1 MECIY
6 LKAAPVKSLLN
17 PLVNIFRQHFT
28 VMQIGLIAL
37 FLLVSCATQPVKEYY
52 SADDF
57 AKVSKIDV
65 HFHYETLDDRFLL
78 FADSLG
84 FRLVSPNVDAGR
96 SIDEQLSI
104 TRELKRRHPEKFA
117 FFGTFSVEHF
127 GADDFAARIIARIDS
142 CMQAGAAGI
151 KIWKNI
157 GMVLQDSDGNYIMA
171 DHPVFDPVFRYLE
184 EKKIPLLAH
193 LGEPKNCW
201 LPLDEMTLD
210 NDRSYFTN
218 NPQYHMYLHPEAPS
232 YDDHIAVLDNLL
244 ERYPGIDYTGA
255 HLASLEWSVDE
266 VARRLERFPHLQVE
280 FSARIG
286 HLQYQSISE
295 YQKVRDFM
303 IKYQDRIMYGT
314 DVGVTS
320 RSTNYAAVSESLRKR
335 WYDQWLWLA
344 TDEEVVVG
352 DLSGKVVKGINLP
365 AEVVD
370 KIYLRNAERF
380 FR

>member
-1 MECIY
+1 M
-6 LKAAPVKSLLN
+6 KRS
-17 PLVNIFRQHFT
+17 
-28 VMQIGLIAL
+28 
-37 FLLVSCATQPVKEYY
+37 FLLLWIVFPSLALLFTDCAKTEK
-52 SADDF
+52 DF
-57 AKVSKIDV
+57 YLAEDFVNVPKIDI

-84 FRLVSPNVDAGR
+84 FRLVSPNVDSGR
-96 SIDEQLSI
+96 SIDEQLEIAS
-104 TRELKRRHPEKFA
+104 ELKKRHPDKFA
-117 FFGTFSVEHF
+117 FFGTFGVEHY
-127 GADDFAARIIARIDS
+127 GGNDFATRIIARIDS
-142 CMQAGAAGI
+142 CMEAGAVGI

-157 GMVLQDSDGNYIMA
+157 GMVLVDCEENFILA
-171 DHPVFDPVFRYLE
+171 DHPAFDPVFRYLE

-210 NDRSYFTN
+210 NDRNYFTN

-232 YDDHIAVLDNLL
+232 YDDHIAVLDKLL
-244 ERYPGIDYTGA
+244 QQYPGIDYTGA

-266 VARRLERFPHLQVE
+266 VARRLDRFPYLQVE

-295 YQKVRDFM
+295 HQKVRDFI

-314 DVGVTS
+314 DVGVST

-344 TDEEVVVG
+344 TTEEVVVA
-352 DLSGKVVKGINLP
+352 DLSGKVVKGLNLP
-365 AEVVD
+365 REVVD
-370 KIYLRNAERF
+370 KIYFKNAIRF
-380 FR
+380 FN